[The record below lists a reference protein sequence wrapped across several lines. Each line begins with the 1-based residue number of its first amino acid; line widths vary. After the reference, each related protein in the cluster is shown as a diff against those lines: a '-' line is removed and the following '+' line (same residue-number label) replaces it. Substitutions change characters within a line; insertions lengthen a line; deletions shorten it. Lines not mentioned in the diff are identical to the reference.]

1 MHGTFRRRDLPHWD
15 VPGATYFITFCL
27 AGSIPAAGVAA
38 ISRKWQAKA
47 LRPPP
52 GTSSWHWQQVCAAA
66 AFVEA
71 DGALD
76 RSPAARWLADPQLA
90 ATVEGC
96 LRFDDGCGYRV
107 LAFVVMPN
115 HCHLLIDT
123 AGGDH
128 SSHASRERIMHSIK
142 RHSARECNRLLG
154 RTGRFWQTESYDRVV
169 RNDDERQRIARY
181 IEWNPVKAG
190 LCDEP
195 SRWRFSSAHRAGGHE
210 VGAGA

>member
-15 VPGATYFITFCL
+15 VLGATYFITFCL
-27 AGSIPAAGVAA
+27 AGSIPAAGLAA
-38 ISRKWQAKA
+38 ISRKWRAKA

-52 GTSSWHWQQVCAAA
+52 GAQARQWQQVCAAA

-71 DGALD
+71 DRALD
-76 RSPAARWLADPQLA
+76 QSPAARWLADPSLA

-96 LRFDDGCGYRV
+96 LRFDDGRRHRV
-107 LAFVVMPN
+107 LAYVVMPN

-123 AGGDH
+123 AGGD
-128 SSHASRERIMHSIK
+128 SPADSRTSRERIVHSIK
-142 RHSARECNRLLG
+142 RHAARECNRRLG
-154 RTGRFWQTESYDRVV
+154 RTGPFWQTESYDRVV

-190 LCDEP
+190 LCDVP
-195 SRWRFSSAHRAGGHE
+195 ASWRFSSAYRGEG
-210 VGAGA
+210 V